1 MSEIE
6 SSILAIPSPKVN
18 YSLTDFESH
27 NKSNYSLIV
36 DKESV
41 EDIKAI
47 KKDVYYIMLPIVLS
61 LCVISFLLS
70 SLIVCSI
77 PFMKRPMSPTIK
89 LSLSLSTANAAFS
102 LVVFAGTL
110 IHSYLPSVFDIK
122 FNDCLSLTIEA
133 LRMGVMLVQ
142 VYHLLAVALI
152 HYFGTLRPLQ
162 YASRLTSHTLKI
174 LLLLLWSIPIIG
186 IFIAFCSIAG
196 QGFLS
201 EGCSNNYFRIHGVNF
216 RYVWTLIYF
225 GPTFL
230 LVMIYVHIFVI
241 LNQRRKYLEDTE
253 HRKNLRKNL
262 KTVKTTALI
271 VITFLIGWTPAVLAF
286 LLICKDCFFQI
297 SDIRTLMGIFST
309 TYILIIVKVFVDNFI
324 YALRLPEIRDA
335 LRNFRSSILKSF
347 KKEKKSNLSSAF
359 RTSSGNNNCCKS
371 TYVTSLKSSSISSDK
386 GKSFKTM
393 TAVKA
398 IKNSYVTMEM
408 KPLFEKVRTETIA
421 ITFSGGKYP

>member
-1 MSEIE
+1 
-6 SSILAIPSPKVN
+6 
-18 YSLTDFESH
+18 
-27 NKSNYSLIV
+27 
-36 DKESV
+36 
-41 EDIKAI
+41 
-47 KKDVYYIMLPIVLS
+47 MLPIVLHYAS
-61 LCVISFLLS
+61 YVFAQLFNRLF
-70 SLIVCSI
+70 I

-133 LRMGVMLVQ
+133 LRMGVMCTGLSS
-142 VYHLLAVALI
+142 LAVALI

-201 EGCSNNYFRIHGVNF
+201 EGCSNNYFRIHGVN
-216 RYVWTLIYF
+216 
-225 GPTFL
+225 
-230 LVMIYVHIFVI
+230 
-241 LNQRRKYLEDTE
+241 
-253 HRKNLRKNL
+253 
-262 KTVKTTALI
+262 TVKTTALI

-309 TYILIIVKVFVDNFI
+309 TYILIIVKKFHELIGIVDNFI

-386 GKSFKTM
+386 GK
-393 TAVKA
+393 
-398 IKNSYVTMEM
+398 
-408 KPLFEKVRTETIA
+408 R
-421 ITFSGGKYP
+421 